1 MSLIVKICG
10 LSTPEALDAALDE
23 RADMVGFVFFP
34 PSPRNVSFETAKMLG
49 ARVQGRAKKVALTV
63 DADDELLA
71 RIVEVLAPDFL
82 QLHGKELADRSY
94 AIKKRF
100 GLPIIKAFAV
110 EAKSDFAQLKAY
122 QPIGAWLLFD
132 AKAPAE
138 ATRPGGLGQPVDWPM
153 IREKR
158 PEWAL
163 TSDLGKPFDWALMSG
178 AIPGVPVILSGGL
191 NAGNV
196 GEALRITRV
205 PAVDVS
211 SGVETSPGRKDAQK
225 VRDFIEAARQAHLRL
240 PPYEVLSPA

>member
-1 MSLIVKICG
+1 MPMMNFSLGSLKY
-10 LSTPEALDAALDE
+10 SRRTFSNS
-23 RADMVGFVFFP
+23 MV
-34 PSPRNVSFETAKMLG
+34 RN
-49 ARVQGRAKKVALTV
+49 R
-63 DADDELLA
+63 
-71 RIVEVLAPDFL
+71 P
-82 QLHGKELADRSY
+82 DRSY

-211 SGVETSPGRKDAQK
+211 SGVETSPGRKDARRFVISSK
-225 VRDFIEAARQAHLRL
+225 PLVKRIFVCPRMKC
-240 PPYEVLSPA
+240 